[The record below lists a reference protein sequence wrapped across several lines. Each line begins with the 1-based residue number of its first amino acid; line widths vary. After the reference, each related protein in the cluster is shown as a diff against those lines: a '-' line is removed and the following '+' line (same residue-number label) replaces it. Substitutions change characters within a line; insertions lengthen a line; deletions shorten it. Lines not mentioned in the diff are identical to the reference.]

1 MMKTIGVVSLVYLP
15 GTFVSVIVTLFRFS
29 FPVTL
34 HSILFPTP
42 ESNVYLGHFRNK
54 LLRLSK
60 RRGGIMGDGQEFL
73 VVLGRDASA
82 DARDRCGL
90 GAVALSV
97 DVEEGILEG
106 EE

>member
-1 MMKTIGVVSLVYLP
+1 
-15 GTFVSVIVTLFRFS
+15 
-29 FPVTL
+29 
-34 HSILFPTP
+34 
-42 ESNVYLGHFRNK
+42 
-54 LLRLSK
+54 
-60 RRGGIMGDGQEFL
+60 MGDGQEFL